1 MSLRAASNLSPK
13 LQHAPPRPQPV
24 IITETNEVYVI
35 LDIMID
41 HTQLLRLSGLTPHYI
56 KTRFLSKVLCS
67 KYLHQH

>member
-13 LQHAPPRPQPV
+13 LQHAPPRTQPI

-41 HTQLLRLSGLTPHYI
+41 RTELLRLSGLTPHYI
-56 KTRFLSKVLCS
+56 KTRFLSRVLCL